1 MSLAGAPT
9 VLKSSE
15 LPVESNSDTYS
26 KMMASHDV
34 NPGCPLII

>member
-15 LPVESNSDTYS
+15 LPIECNSDTYS
-26 KMMASHDV
+26 KIMAFHDV
-34 NPGCPLII
+34 NPRCPLIV